1 MRRKDKELVSLDK
14 IATECG
20 VSPMTVSRAL
30 RQLPTVSANT
40 RERILKTAERLGYL
54 PSLSA
59 GRHAELQG
67 GVHSRPVQLI
77 IRETDG
83 RIVRF
88 HAELM
93 VELVRLLAEK
103 NYECV
108 VRVVNGEYDEFIR
121 VLNLARQCDAAA
133 TLLVGA
139 FPEKELRALLRAIP
153 GAILLDDPG
162 KSVADCLYS
171 IFSFDNVQAATL
183 ATNHLLKCK
192 RKRILLVTGPENHF
206 FSADVERGYRDA
218 LQFAGVPLDEKLIVH
233 TNFTVPDAVEKVGA
247 LLDNGVQFD
256 GVFTNDEMAGGVYRA
271 LLSRNLRI
279 PEDVSVCG
287 CDGLP
292 IGEQLYPPL
301 TTVVLDYRQL
311 AARVIDE
318 ITSGEKHSVSL
329 HLRLLPSILQRESS
343 I

>member
-1 MRRKDKELVSLDK
+1 MKRKDRNHISLDR
-14 IATECG
+14 IAAECG

-30 RQLPTVSANT
+30 RQLPTVSAKT
-40 RERILKTAERLGYL
+40 RERILKVAAELGYL
-54 PSLSA
+54 PTLSA
-59 GRHAELQG
+59 GRPPELMG
-67 GVHSRPVQLI
+67 ETHSRPVQLI

-103 NYECV
+103 NYECI
-108 VRVVNGEYDEFIR
+108 VRVVNGDYEEFIR
-121 VLNLARQCDAAA
+121 VLKLAGQCDAAA

-171 IFSFDNVQAATL
+171 IFCFDNVQASVL
-183 ATNHLLKCK
+183 AVNHLLESK
-192 RKRILLVTGPENHF
+192 RKRILLVTGPEEHF
-206 FSADVERGYRDA
+206 FSADVKRGYMTA
-218 LQFAGVPLDEKLIVH
+218 LEHAGIAYDPELILH
-233 TNFTVPDAVEKVGA
+233 TDFTVPDAVRKVND
-247 LLDNGVQFD
+247 LLERGIRFD

-271 LLSRNLRI
+271 LLSRKMRI
-279 PEDVSVCG
+279 PEDVAICG

-292 IGEQLYPPL
+292 IGEQLYPAL

-318 ITSGEKHSVSL
+318 ITSGENNGISL
-329 HLRLLPSILQRESS
+329 HLRLLPSILCREST
-343 I
+343 